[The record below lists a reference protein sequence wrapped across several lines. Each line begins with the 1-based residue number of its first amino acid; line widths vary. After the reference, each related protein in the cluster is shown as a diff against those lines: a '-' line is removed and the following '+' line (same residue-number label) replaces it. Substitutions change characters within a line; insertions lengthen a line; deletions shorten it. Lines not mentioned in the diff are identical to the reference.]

1 MRKDVPHG
9 SAKGALTAG
18 SDSLSDSFP
27 DSLSDSLPVY
37 TRGDSSGGCRTR
49 ESAKPCALQRGCPC
63 LSSFPLLSC
72 PSQVW
77 QIPENGLTLSL
88 TEPVV
93 VLEGH
98 SKRVG
103 IVAWHPTA
111 RNVLLSAG
119 RSTGMGNSSSPCL
132 PSSPAFPSSLSQL
145 LRSLGITRPVA
156 VARGSQ
162 PPLYLSL
169 FHPQFTGIS
178 TKELSGIGV

>member
-1 MRKDVPHG
+1 MREAAEP
-9 SAKGALTAG
+9 
-18 SDSLSDSFP
+18 
-27 DSLSDSLPVY
+27 
-37 TRGDSSGGCRTR
+37 R
-49 ESAKPCALQRGCPC
+49 ALQRGCPC
-63 LSSFPLLSC
+63 LSSFPFLSC

-119 RSTGMGNSSSPCL
+119 RSTGMGNGSSPCL
-132 PSSPAFPSSLSQL
+132 PSPPGFPSSLSQL

-156 VARGSQ
+156 VAGNIGTRGSQ

-169 FHPQFTGIS
+169 FYLQFTGIS
-178 TKELSGIGV
+178 TEELSGIGV